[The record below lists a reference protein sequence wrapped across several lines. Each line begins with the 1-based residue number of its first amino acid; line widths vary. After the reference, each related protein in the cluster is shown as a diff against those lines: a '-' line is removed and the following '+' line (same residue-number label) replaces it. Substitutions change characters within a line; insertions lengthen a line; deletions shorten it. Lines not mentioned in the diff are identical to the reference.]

1 MKFVLLLIV
10 EVLQN
15 FGDEII
21 DSRTRK
27 EGIGCGREQGA
38 QRHTDRQRQRQR
50 ESLARFALCPYDTR
64 DQEPDEQQVRVPIGS
79 RRRMPIALYVTFL
92 SLSDHGGFL
101 LFQLLMKPGKELK
114 TRSFKLLKNWPR

>member
-1 MKFVLLLIV
+1 MLLIV

-38 QRHTDRQRQRQR
+38 QRHTDRQRQR
-50 ESLARFALCPYDTR
+50 ESLARFAFCLYDTR
-64 DQEPDEQQVRVPIGS
+64 DQEPDEPAGESVDLWSPSFARRYEESS
-79 RRRMPIALYVTFL
+79 RRR
-92 SLSDHGGFL
+92 
-101 LFQLLMKPGKELK
+101 
-114 TRSFKLLKNWPR
+114 

>member
-38 QRHTDRQRQRQR
+38 QRHTDRQRQR
-50 ESLARFALCPYDTR
+50 ESLARFALRLYDTR
-64 DQEPDEQQVRVPIGS
+64 DQEPDEQQVRVWICGRHLLQRGMRNRAVVGDAKYCS
-79 RRRMPIALYVTFL
+79 CALRR
-92 SLSDHGGFL
+92 SSS
-101 LFQLLMKPGKELK
+101 
-114 TRSFKLLKNWPR
+114 SFV